1 MSSISLNTLF
11 QTLEAQVGKDALA
24 AAFVAYSGAQ
34 PAVAVKQVA
43 PAVAAIAAGAPSP
56 VTDAKAKM
64 KAAREAAAARKAAAA
79 AAPAAAAVAAPA
91 AAAAAPAPADASD
104 GGDST
109 ASSQRR
115 RGPPKL
121 SEMTPEQRAAHD
133 ANISKRKAEK
143 AAKQALPASP
153 PLATEDPTVFAEFT
167 HAGVKYLRNM
177 RGDLVEPVTFDWVG
191 RFDSKTKTIDTK
203 FPQPADL
210 ADE

>member
-79 AAPAAAAVAAPA
+79 A
-91 AAAAAPAPADASD
+91 PADASD

-109 ASSQRR
+109 ASSQKR

-210 ADE
+210 ADESRER

>member
-11 QTLEAQVGKDALA
+11 QSLEAQVGKDTLQ
-24 AAFVAYSGAQ
+24 AAFVAYSGA
-34 PAVAVKQVA
+34 VKQVT

-56 VTDAKAKM
+56 VLDAKAKM
-64 KAAREAAAARKAAAA
+64 KAAREAAIARKAAEAA
-79 AAPAAAAVAAPA
+79 AAPAA
-91 AAAAAPAPADASD
+91 DASD
-104 GGDST
+104 GGNST
-109 ASSQRR
+109 SSSQKR

-121 SEMTPEQRAAHD
+121 SEMTAEQRAAHD
-133 ANISKRKAEK
+133 AKISKRKAEK
-143 AAKQALPASP
+143 AAGQPLPASP
-153 PLATEDPTVFAEFT
+153 PLVTEDPTVFAEFT

-177 RGDLVEPVTFDWVG
+177 RGDLVQPVSFDWVG

>member
-11 QTLEAQVGKDALA
+11 KSLEAQVGKDTLQ

-34 PAVAVKQVA
+34 H
-43 PAVAAIAAGAPSP
+43 VAAAKQEAPVAAAKQEAPVAAAAAGAPSP
-56 VTDAKAKM
+56 VLDAKAKL

-79 AAPAAAAVAAPA
+79 AP
-91 AAAAAPAPADASD
+91 APAPAPAPAADVSD

-109 ASSQRR
+109 ASSQKR
-115 RGPPKL
+115 RGPKKL
-121 SEMTPEQRAAHD
+121 SDMTAEERAAHD
-133 ANISKRKAEK
+133 AKISKRKAEK
-143 AAKQALPASP
+143 AAGQPLPASP

>member
-79 AAPAAAAVAAPA
+79 APA
-91 AAAAAPAPADASD
+91 AAAAAAAAPADASD

-121 SEMTPEQRAAHD
+121 SEMTAEQRAAHD
-133 ANISKRKAEK
+133 AKISKRKAEK
-143 AAKQALPASP
+143 AAEQALPASP

>member
-11 QTLEAQVGKDALA
+11 KSLEAQVGKDTLQ

-34 PAVAVKQVA
+34 HVAAAKQEA
-43 PAVAAIAAGAPSP
+43 PAAAAGAPSP
-56 VTDAKAKM
+56 VLDAKAKL

-79 AAPAAAAVAAPA
+79 AP
-91 AAAAAPAPADASD
+91 APAPAADVSD

-109 ASSQRR
+109 ASSQKR
-115 RGPPKL
+115 RGPKKL
-121 SEMTPEQRAAHD
+121 SDMTAEERAAHD
-133 ANISKRKAEK
+133 AKISKRKAEK
-143 AAKQALPASP
+143 AAGQPLPASP

>member
-79 AAPAAAAVAAPA
+79 AAPAPAAAAPA
-91 AAAAAPAPADASD
+91 AAAPADASD

-109 ASSQRR
+109 ASSQKR

>member
-79 AAPAAAAVAAPA
+79 AAPAPA
-91 AAAAAPAPADASD
+91 AAAPADASD

-109 ASSQRR
+109 ASSQKR

-121 SEMTPEQRAAHD
+121 SEMTAEQRAAHD
-133 ANISKRKAEK
+133 AKISKRKAEK
-143 AAKQALPASP
+143 AAEQALPASP

>member
-79 AAPAAAAVAAPA
+79 AAPAPA
-91 AAAAAPAPADASD
+91 AAAPADASD

-109 ASSQRR
+109 ASSQKR

-191 RFDSKTKTIDTK
+191 RFDCKTKTIDTK

>member
-11 QTLEAQVGKDALA
+11 KSLEAQVGKDTLQ

-34 PAVAVKQVA
+34 H
-43 PAVAAIAAGAPSP
+43 VAAAKQEAPVAAAKQEAPVAAAGAPSP
-56 VTDAKAKM
+56 VLDAKAKL

-79 AAPAAAAVAAPA
+79 AP
-91 AAAAAPAPADASD
+91 APAPAPAPAADVSD

-109 ASSQRR
+109 ASSQKR
-115 RGPPKL
+115 RGPKKL
-121 SEMTPEQRAAHD
+121 SDMTAEERAAHD
-133 ANISKRKAEK
+133 AKISKRKAEK
-143 AAKQALPASP
+143 AAGQPLPASP

>member
-1 MSSISLNTLF
+1 MSSISMNTLF

-56 VTDAKAKM
+56 VLDAKAKM
-64 KAAREAAAARKAAAA
+64 KAAREAAAARKAAA

-109 ASSQRR
+109 ASSQKR
-115 RGPPKL
+115 RGPKKL
-121 SEMTPEQRAAHD
+121 SDMTAEERAAHD
-133 ANISKRKAEK
+133 AKISKRKAEK
-143 AAKQALPASP
+143 AAGQPLPASP

>member
-11 QTLEAQVGKDALA
+11 QSLEAQVGKDTLQ

-34 PAVAVKQVA
+34 SAVAVKQVT

-56 VTDAKAKM
+56 VLDAKAKM
-64 KAAREAAAARKAAAA
+64 KAAREAAIARKAAEAA
-79 AAPAAAAVAAPA
+79 AAPA
-91 AAAAAPAPADASD
+91 ADASD

-109 ASSQRR
+109 SSSQKR

-121 SEMTPEQRAAHD
+121 SEMTAEQRAAHD
-133 ANISKRKAEK
+133 AKISKRKAEK
-143 AAKQALPASP
+143 AAGQPLPASP
-153 PLATEDPTVFAEFT
+153 PLVTEDPTVFAEFT

-177 RGDLVEPVTFDWVG
+177 RGDLVQPVSFDWVG

-210 ADE
+210 AD